1 MSQRWLVMEI
11 RKFLEL
17 DNEIT
22 TYQNMWDA
30 SKALLREDS

>member
-1 MSQRWLVMEI
+1 MEI

-30 SKALLREDS
+30 SKALLRIVS